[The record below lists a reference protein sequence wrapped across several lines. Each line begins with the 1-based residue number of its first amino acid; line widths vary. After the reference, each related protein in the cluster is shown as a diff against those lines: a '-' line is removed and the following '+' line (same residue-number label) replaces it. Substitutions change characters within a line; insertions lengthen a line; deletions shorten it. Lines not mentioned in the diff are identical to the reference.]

1 MLDRILDGRRPR
13 TESTQVAVRGTG
25 ARTANPLSVSLTV
38 LWLDILPRM
47 IEERISFMGLS
58 AVRGQ

>member
-13 TESTQVAVRGTG
+13 TESTQVAVHGTG
-25 ARTANPLSVSLTV
+25 ARTTNPLSVSLTV

-47 IEERISFMGLS
+47 IEERISLMGLS